1 MKHDVIK
8 LIGNFQIVQELQ
20 ESNTTT
26 KDTIQK
32 AL

>member
-8 LIGNFQIVQELQ
+8 LIGNFQIVLALQ